1 MVWGHKNSVKSIFK
15 TVKKSLKRL
24 YQGIDLYVKDLDKT
38 INVRGILMSGTC
50 DLPAKAI
57 FLSMTQYNGKFEC
70 QVCIHPGCTVDKT
83 RTYHYEETLILRTD
97 NDTLEHSVQALE
109 IGMPVCGV

>member
-1 MVWGHKNSVKSIFK
+1 MVGDKKPVPNLFLKSLKI
-15 TVKKSLKRL
+15 SLKRL
-24 YQGIDLYVKDLDKT
+24 YQGIDLYVNDLDKT

-57 FLSMTQYNGKFEC
+57 FLSMTQYNGKFGC

-83 RTYHYEETLILRTD
+83 RTYHYEETLR
-97 NDTLEHSVQALE
+97 
-109 IGMPVCGV
+109 